1 MTAADPPIVALQ
13 RLVDAL
19 RIGTAPDPDDVRRF
33 VHGVDTWRNKRCTL
47 DDALGLDRS
56 AGERHPGTTGARAE
70 RDQHLRSA
78 FACMPPGA
86 IAADLDARHRRYFTD
101 VWRRERNC
109 TECPNRHLDKPEE
122 FLWRALKAW
131 PVPVKLRR
139 LQQILVQ

>member
-1 MTAADPPIVALQ
+1 MTVADPPIVALQ

-19 RIGTAPDPDDVRRF
+19 RMGASPDPDAVQSF
-33 VHGVDTWRNKRCTL
+33 VHGFDIWREKRCTL
-47 DDALGLDRS
+47 DEALGLDRS
-56 AGERHPGTTGARAE
+56 AGERHPGTIGAKAE

-78 FACMPPGA
+78 FASMPADA
-86 IAADLDARHRRYFTD
+86 IAADLDARQRLYFSGA
-101 VWRRERNC
+101 WIRERNC
-109 TECPNRHLDKPEE
+109 TECPTRRLGKPEE